1 MEIKGVK
8 FGSAIKSKEL
18 KTCVA
23 ELMQA
28 YTHDNKRISEVQ
40 GNISRIGEYVFLIC
54 ACLPNGT
61 RIHAVTGRKDVAFC
75 VNGGLYDTKEPKY
88 TMKGPKVEETIAEL
102 ERIYETAELTEQYRE
117 YEREEALQVLHEE
130 LDQVLQ
136 GRITKPTVIAT
147 SAHVVLLRL
156 QMPYDMK
163 RNVTVQVHCALTHD
177 SMLVKT
183 NENNN
188 PEECHLIVG
197 TGVIDAFI
205 KLSER

>member
-102 ERIYETAELTEQYRE
+102 ERIYETAELTEQYRAF
-117 YEREEALQVLHEE
+117 ERVEALQVLTEE

-136 GRITKPTVIAT
+136 GRITIPLAVIAT
-147 SAHVVLLRL
+147 SAHVVMLRL
-156 QMPYDMK
+156 CIAHDTK
-163 RNVTVQVHCALTHD
+163 RDVTVHCALTNH

-183 NENNN
+183 NENNH